1 MRKEGAQM
9 SEKIKVACYIRV
21 KEDYDRLNIFAEKY
35 NDSLTLDRNIEYMG
49 FFVDPQYRDNWVRL
63 VKKAEDGELD
73 KIIVSE
79 IMDIGDDPDEQ
90 TYQLL
95 KLKDTGCEVYF
106 EREDKSSHDPG
117 FMEALDKASVIYNT
131 IKLRKS
137 MMYDFG
143 LTRMT
148 KDGDMIIAAPLGY
161 DMDIHGDV
169 TINNEEKET
178 VQKIYKLYL
187 RGWGYTKIANHL
199 EEKGYKTKLKSGSWY
214 ATTIKNVLKNKRYTE
229 GVADQRFNPIID
241 LATFDMVQKKIKEQE
256 SKYKRKV
263 RKAGCEFKGKI
274 KCGNCGS
281 TYYFKKR
288 GNRGYMICNG
298 KSRYS
303 SSYCKSKT
311 IRIEVLKDVYLEAF
325 NEYEEKRVSKSN
337 VMPLDETVEKLKT
350 ALEGVKEAFRKDQI
364 DLETYEIESKRLA
377 REIDEKEILLTQIG
391 FKVPGITIDSKS
403 TKYDKSMV
411 DFLISAEVKRN
422 QIKFIFDG
430 GIEITKPIKS

>member
-1 MRKEGAQM
+1 MDNKM
-9 SEKIKVACYIRV
+9 KVACYIRV

-35 NDSLTLDRNIEYMG
+35 NDSLTLDRNIEYLG

-63 VKKAEDGELD
+63 VKKAEEGELD

-169 TINNEEKET
+169 TVNNEEKET
-178 VQKIYKLYL
+178 V
-187 RGWGYTKIANHL
+187 H
-199 EEKGYKTKLKSGSWY
+199 
-214 ATTIKNVLKNKRYTE
+214 
-229 GVADQRFNPIID
+229 
-241 LATFDMVQKKIKEQE
+241 
-256 SKYKRKV
+256 
-263 RKAGCEFKGKI
+263 
-274 KCGNCGS
+274 
-281 TYYFKKR
+281 
-288 GNRGYMICNG
+288 
-298 KSRYS
+298 
-303 SSYCKSKT
+303 
-311 IRIEVLKDVYLEAF
+311 
-325 NEYEEKRVSKSN
+325 
-337 VMPLDETVEKLKT
+337 
-350 ALEGVKEAFRKDQI
+350 
-364 DLETYEIESKRLA
+364 
-377 REIDEKEILLTQIG
+377 
-391 FKVPGITIDSKS
+391 
-403 TKYDKSMV
+403 
-411 DFLISAEVKRN
+411 FL
-422 QIKFIFDG
+422 
-430 GIEITKPIKS
+430 